1 MEVSIKGRT
10 LVKTLLKSV
19 HIQFIATIGHCC
31 AADKEERWQREGK
44 RQQTNVVPW
53 FVYDSDQNLLVLGYL
68 VCKVFTH
75 SIIAT
80 YVTDTL
86 LSQMVSLYIDV
97 NKCLFMGKLMADLGL
112 C

>member
-1 MEVSIKGRT
+1 MSSAPDGCET
-10 LVKTLLKSV
+10 TN
-19 HIQFIATIGHCC
+19 
-31 AADKEERWQREGK
+31 EERWQREGK
-44 RQQTNVVPW
+44 RQQTNVVAW

-68 VCKVFTH
+68 ACKVFTH

-80 YVTDTL
+80 YITDTL

-97 NKCLFMGKLMADLGL
+97 NKCLFMEKLMADLGL